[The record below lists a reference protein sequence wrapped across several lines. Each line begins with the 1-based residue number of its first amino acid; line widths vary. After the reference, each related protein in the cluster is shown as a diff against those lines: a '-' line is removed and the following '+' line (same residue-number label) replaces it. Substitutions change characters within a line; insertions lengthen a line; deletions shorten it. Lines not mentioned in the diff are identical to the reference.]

1 MDIDITRMQDSE
13 MKATREKQCSEGY
26 CFLCNKL
33 GHLKR
38 DCPNDGKGGNPSK
51 LSCFGSTVRTTQVQG
66 EEANERNLRAD
77 QMTLPQMD
85 GIMAQMRGL
94 SMEEKDE
101 MIDALIGQ
109 ETF

>member
-1 MDIDITRMQDSE
+1 MDINVTCMQDSE
-13 MKATREKQCSEGY
+13 TKATRKKQHLEGR

-33 GHLKR
+33 RHLKR
-38 DCPNDGKGGNPSK
+38 DCPNDRKGGNPSK
-51 LSCFGSTVRTTQVQG
+51 SSHFGSTVRTTQVQDK
-66 EEANERNLRAD
+66 EANERNVRAD
-77 QMTLPQMD
+77 QMMLPQMD

-109 ETF
+109 ENF